1 LRCPIDR
8 GPLPVIRIRTVAA
21 GAGLFAVCA
30 LLAGSPA
37 RALVAKRVSGN
48 LVFWDQARGFDSIVA
63 NADLFSEISPFWYRV
78 LADGRI
84 VPYTT
89 AAGASYE
96 DPAILG
102 FLRSRGILVIPTVAN
117 ILDGVWDGAVVSKII
132 ADPQLRAVNLN
143 ALVNLAVT
151 GGYDGI
157 DLDYENLRASDRAAF
172 TAFVQQLAAALH
184 AQGKLLSVNVYAK
197 TSEPGTWDGP
207 QAQDWWAIGQVADQ
221 VRIMTYEYS
230 WSTSPPGPVAPVNW
244 VNDVIAYAT
253 SQIPRAKILQGM
265 PFYGYDWVGQR
276 GTDLVW
282 SQAMDLAS
290 QFGVPLKWDS
300 ASASPWFEY
309 VSGSARHTVW
319 FENGSSV
326 GAKLEVTRV
335 HDVGGIAVWR
345 LGGEDPAN
353 WSAVR
358 ARFGEPP
365 PLSDTTP
372 PSVSITSPADGAS
385 LVKRQRIEAQAT
397 DNVRVSRVEFYVNGS
412 LLSAD
417 TSSPY
422 SATWN
427 TQRANK
433 GPNLIEAAAFDS
445 SGNSARARITVYAR
459 R

>member
-1 LRCPIDR
+1 M
-8 GPLPVIRIRTVAA
+8 IRISAVAA
-21 GAGLFAVCA
+21 GVGLCAVYA

-37 RALVAKRVSGN
+37 RAIVAKRVSGN
-48 LVFWDQARGFDSIVA
+48 LVFWDQARGFESIVA
-63 NADLFSEISPFWYRV
+63 NADVFSEISPFWYRV
-78 LADGRI
+78 LADGRV

-96 DPAILG
+96 DPVVLA

-117 ILDGVWDGAVVSKII
+117 IIDGVWDGALASKVIT
-132 ADPQLRAVNLN
+132 DPHLREVNLT
-143 ALVNLAVT
+143 ALVNLAVA

-172 TAFVQQLAAALH
+172 TSFIQQLAGALH

-207 QAQDWWAIGQVADQ
+207 QAQDWRAIGQAADQ

-230 WSTSPPGPVAPVNW
+230 WSTSPPGPIAPVTW
-244 VNDVIAYAT
+244 VNAVIGYAT
-253 SQIPRAKILQGM
+253 SQIPPAKILQGI

-282 SQAMDLAS
+282 TQAMGLAS
-290 QFGVPLKWDS
+290 QFAASPVWDS
-300 ASASPWFEY
+300 ASQSPWFEY

-326 GAKLEVTRV
+326 GAKLGVTRA

-358 ARFGEPP
+358 AQLGGTTPRP
-365 PLSDTTP
+365 DTAP
-372 PSVSITSPADGAS
+372 PSVSITSPADGAW
-385 LVKRQRIEAQAT
+385 LARKQRIEVQAT
-397 DNVRVSRVEFYVNGS
+397 DNVRVSRVEFYANGS
-412 LLSAD
+412 LLSVD

-422 SATWN
+422 SVTWN
-427 TQRANK
+427 TPRANN
-433 GPNLIEAAAFDS
+433 GANLIETVAYDS
-445 SGNSARARITVYAR
+445 SGNSATARVTVYAR

>member
-1 LRCPIDR
+1 M
-8 GPLPVIRIRTVAA
+8 IRISAVAA
-21 GAGLFAVCA
+21 GVGLCAVLT

-37 RALVAKRVSGN
+37 RAIVAKRVSGN
-48 LVFWDQARGFDSIVA
+48 LVFWDQARGFESIVA
-63 NADLFSEISPFWYRV
+63 NADVISEISPFWYRV
-78 LADGRI
+78 LADGRV
-84 VPYTT
+84 VPYIT

-96 DPAILG
+96 DPTVLA

-117 ILDGVWDGAVVSKII
+117 VLDGVWDGTLVSKVI
-132 ADPQLRAVNLN
+132 ADPQLRAANVA
-143 ALVNLAVT
+143 ALVNLAVVK
-151 GGYDGI
+151 GYDGV
-157 DLDYENLRASDRAAF
+157 DLDYENLLASDRAAF
-172 TAFVQQLAAALH
+172 TSFVQQLAGALH

-207 QAQDWWAIGQVADQ
+207 RAQDWWAIGQAADQ

-230 WSTSPPGPVAPVNW
+230 WSTSPPGPIAPVGW
-244 VNDVIAYAT
+244 VNDVIGYAT
-253 SQIPRAKILQGM
+253 SQIPPAKILQGM

-282 SQAMDLAS
+282 TQAMDLAS
-290 QFGVPLKWDS
+290 RFAVPLMWDS

-319 FENGSSV
+319 FEDGSSV
-326 GAKLEVTRV
+326 GAKLDVARL
-335 HDVGGIAVWR
+335 HDVGGISVWR

-358 ARFGEPP
+358 AEFGGTTPP
-365 PLSDTTP
+365 PDTTA
-372 PSVSITSPADGAS
+372 PSVSITSPAEGAS
-385 LVKRQRIEAQAT
+385 LDRKQRIEAQAA
-397 DNVRVSRVEFYVNGS
+397 DNVRVARVEFYANGS
-412 LLSAD
+412 LLSVD

-433 GPNLIEAAAFDS
+433 GTNVIKAVAYDS
-445 SGNSARARITVYAR
+445 SGNVGSAEVTVFAR

>member
-1 LRCPIDR
+1 M
-8 GPLPVIRIRTVAA
+8 IRISAA
-21 GAGLFAVCA
+21 AVIGLCAVYT
-30 LLAGSPA
+30 LLACSPA
-37 RALVAKRVSGN
+37 RATVAKRVSAN

-63 NADLFSEISPFWYRV
+63 NADVLSEISPFWYRV
-78 LADGRI
+78 LADGRV

-96 DPAILG
+96 DPAIVE
-102 FLRSRGILVIPTVAN
+102 FLRSRGIRVIPTVAN
-117 ILDGVWDGAVVSKII
+117 IIDGVWDGALASKVI
-132 ADPQLRAVNLN
+132 ADPRLRDVNVA
-143 ALVNLAVT
+143 ALVNLAVA

-172 TAFVQQLAAALH
+172 TSFVEQLAAALH

-207 QAQDWWAIGQVADQ
+207 QSQDWWAIGQAADQ

-253 SQIPRAKILQGM
+253 SQISPAKIVQGI

-276 GTDLVW
+276 GMDLVW
-282 SQAMDLAS
+282 TQAMDLAS
-290 QFGVPLKWDS
+290 RFAAPLMWDS

-326 GAKLEVTRV
+326 GAKLGVARI
-335 HDVGGIAVWR
+335 HDIGGIAMWR

-358 ARFGEPP
+358 AEFGGTPP
-365 PLSDTTP
+365 PPDTIP
-372 PSVSITSPADGAS
+372 PSVSISSPADGAS
-385 LVKRQRIEAQAT
+385 LARKQRIEAQAT
-397 DNVRVSRVEFYVNGS
+397 DNVRVARVEFYANGS
-412 LLSAD
+412 LLSVD

-433 GPNLIEAAAFDS
+433 GTNVIETVAYDS
-445 SGNSARARITVYAR
+445 SGNFAGAQVTVYAR

>member
-1 LRCPIDR
+1 M
-8 GPLPVIRIRTVAA
+8 IRIRTVAA

-37 RALVAKRVSGN
+37 RAVVAKRVSGN

-63 NADLFSEISPFWYRV
+63 NADVFSEISPFWYRV

-89 AAGASYE
+89 AAGASYV

-102 FLRSRGILVIPTVAN
+102 FLQSRGILVIPTVAN
-117 ILDGVWDGAVVSKII
+117 IIDGVWDGALVSKVI
-132 ADPQLRAVNLN
+132 ADPQLRASNLN

-172 TAFVQQLAAALH
+172 TSFVQQLASTLH

-230 WSTSPPGPVAPVNW
+230 WSTSPPGPIAPVTW

-253 SQIPRAKILQGM
+253 SQIQPAKILQGI
-265 PFYGYDWVGQR
+265 PYYGYDWVGQR

-282 SQAMDLAS
+282 TQARDLAS
-290 QFGVPLKWDS
+290 HFGAPVTWDH

-326 GAKLEVTRV
+326 GAKLDVTRT
-335 HDVGGIAVWR
+335 HDLGGITVWR

-358 ARFGEPP
+358 AQFGGAPP
-365 PLSDTTP
+365 ASDTTP
-372 PSVSITSPADGAS
+372 PSVSITSPADGAW
-385 LVKRQRIEAQAT
+385 LARKQRIEAQAT
-397 DNVRVSRVEFYVNGS
+397 DDVRMSRVEFYANGS
-412 LLSAD
+412 LLSVD

-422 SATWN
+422 SVTWN

-433 GPNLIEAAAFDS
+433 GANLIETVAYDS
-445 SGNSARARITVYAR
+445 SGNSASARVTVYAR

>member
-1 LRCPIDR
+1 M
-8 GPLPVIRIRTVAA
+8 IRICAVSV
-21 GAGLFAVCA
+21 GVGLFVVSM

-37 RALVAKRVSGN
+37 RAIVAKRVSGN

-63 NADLFSEISPFWYRV
+63 NADVFSEISPFWYRV

-89 AAGASYE
+89 AAGGSYE

-102 FLRSRGILVIPTVAN
+102 FLRSRGILVMPTVAN
-117 ILDGVWDGAVVSKII
+117 IIDGVWDGALVSKMI
-132 ADPQLRAVNLN
+132 ADPQLRDVNLT

-151 GGYDGI
+151 KGYDGL

-172 TAFVQQLAAALH
+172 TSFVEQLAGALH
-184 AQGKLLSVNVYAK
+184 AHGKLLSVNVYAK

-207 QAQDWWAIGQVADQ
+207 QAQDWRAIGQAADQ

-230 WSTSPPGPVAPVNW
+230 WSTSPPGPVAPVTW
-244 VNDVIAYAT
+244 VNDVVAYAT
-253 SQIPRAKILQGM
+253 SQIPPAKILQGI
-265 PFYGYDWVGQR
+265 PFYGYDWVGER

-282 SQAMDLAS
+282 TQAMDLAS
-290 QFGVPLKWDS
+290 HFAAPLMWDS
-300 ASASPWFEY
+300 ASASPWLQY
-309 VSGSARHTVW
+309 SSGSARHTVW

-326 GAKLEVTRV
+326 GAKLDVTRV

-358 ARFGEPP
+358 SQFGGPTPP
-365 PLSDTTP
+365 PDTTP
-372 PSVSITSPADGAS
+372 PGVSITSPADGAS
-385 LVKRQRIEAQAT
+385 LARKQRVEAQAT
-397 DNVRVSRVEFYVNGS
+397 DNVRVSRVEFYANGS
-412 LLSAD
+412 LLSVD

-422 SATWN
+422 AATWN

-433 GPNLIEAAAFDS
+433 GANLIETVAYDS
-445 SGNSARARITVYAR
+445 SGNSASARVTVYAR

>member
-1 LRCPIDR
+1 
-8 GPLPVIRIRTVAA
+8 VYT
-21 GAGLFAVCA
+21 
-30 LLAGSPA
+30 LLACSPA
-37 RALVAKRVSGN
+37 RATVAKRVSAN

-63 NADLFSEISPFWYRV
+63 NADVLSEISPFWYRV
-78 LADGRI
+78 LADGRV

-96 DPAILG
+96 DPAIVE
-102 FLRSRGILVIPTVAN
+102 FLRSRGIRVIPTVAN
-117 ILDGVWDGAVVSKII
+117 IIDGVWDGALASKVI
-132 ADPQLRAVNLN
+132 ADPRLRDVNVA
-143 ALVNLAVT
+143 ALVNLAVA

-172 TAFVQQLAAALH
+172 TSFVEQLAAALH

-207 QAQDWWAIGQVADQ
+207 QSQDWWAIGQAADQ

-253 SQIPRAKILQGM
+253 SQISPAKIVQGI

-276 GTDLVW
+276 GMDLVW
-282 SQAMDLAS
+282 TQAMDLAS
-290 QFGVPLKWDS
+290 RFAAPLMWDS

-326 GAKLEVTRV
+326 GAKLGVARI
-335 HDVGGIAVWR
+335 HDIGGIAMWR

-358 ARFGEPP
+358 AEFGGTPP
-365 PLSDTTP
+365 PPDTIP
-372 PSVSITSPADGAS
+372 PSVSISSPADGAS
-385 LVKRQRIEAQAT
+385 LARKQRIEAQAT
-397 DNVRVSRVEFYVNGS
+397 DNVRVARVEFYANGS
-412 LLSAD
+412 LLSVD

-433 GPNLIEAAAFDS
+433 GTNVIETVAYDS
-445 SGNSARARITVYAR
+445 SGNFAGAQVTVYAR

>member
-1 LRCPIDR
+1 M
-8 GPLPVIRIRTVAA
+8 IRVRTLAA

-37 RALVAKRVSGN
+37 RAVVAKRVSGN

-63 NADLFSEISPFWYRV
+63 NADVFSEISPFWYRV

-89 AAGASYE
+89 AAGASYV
-96 DPAILG
+96 DPAILA

-117 ILDGVWDGAVVSKII
+117 IIDGVWDGALVSKVI
-132 ADPQLRAVNLN
+132 ADPQLRASNLN

-172 TAFVQQLAAALH
+172 TSFVQQLASTLH

-230 WSTSPPGPVAPVNW
+230 WSTSPPGPIAPVTW

-253 SQIPRAKILQGM
+253 SQIPPAKILQGV
-265 PFYGYDWVGQR
+265 PYYGYDWVGQR

-282 SQAMDLAS
+282 TQAKDLAS
-290 QFGVPLKWDS
+290 RFGVPVMWDD

-326 GAKLEVTRV
+326 GAKLDVTRA
-335 HDVGGIAVWR
+335 HDLGGIAVWR

-353 WSAVR
+353 WSVVR
-358 ARFGEPP
+358 ARFGGAPP
-365 PLSDTTP
+365 ASDTTP
-372 PSVSITSPADGAS
+372 PRVSIISPADGAW
-385 LVKRQRIEAQAT
+385 LARKQRIEAQAT
-397 DNVRVSRVEFYVNGS
+397 DDVRVSRVEFYANGS
-412 LLSAD
+412 LLSVD

-422 SATWN
+422 VATWN
-427 TQRANK
+427 TQRANT
-433 GPNLIEAAAFDS
+433 GANLIETIAHDS
-445 SGNSARARITVYAR
+445 SGNRATARVTVYAR